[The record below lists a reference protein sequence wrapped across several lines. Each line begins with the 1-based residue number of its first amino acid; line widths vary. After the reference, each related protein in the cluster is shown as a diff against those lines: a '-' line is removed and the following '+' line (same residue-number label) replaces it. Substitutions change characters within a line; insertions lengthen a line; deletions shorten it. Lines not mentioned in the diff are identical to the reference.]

1 MTTVDEMAEFAMLW
15 EMVQEIQFT
24 DRRDELRWRW
34 TSNGEYSSKSAYRA
48 QLHGSFCQ
56 FDADTVWKAHTES
69 KHKSFAWLL
78 IQSKILT
85 MDKLQARNWPCNLVC
100 PLCKNSPETVE
111 HMSSLAVHYAGLTTC
126 CYMDRWPGGA
136 TDYEAWY

>member
-15 EMVQEIQFT
+15 EMVQEIRFT

-56 FDADTVWKAHTES
+56 FDADTVWKAHTQS

-100 PLCKNSPETVE
+100 PLCKNSPETAE
-111 HMSSLAVHYAGLTTC
+111 HICLH
-126 CYMDRWPGGA
+126 WPF
-136 TDYEAWY
+136 TMQF